1 MIAISVVNMKGGV
14 SKTTLSV
21 NIADC
26 LVRRHELRTLVIDID
41 PQFNATQCLISGAKY
56 VQGLKD
62 GRNTVLDI
70 FDDRARPI
78 ATSVGESSLKEAQSL
93 DQIKPWSVRGNLHL
107 MPGNLELYRL
117 EMAPGQ
123 GREHRLKR
131 FVDILRKNADFDL
144 VIIDTPPT
152 PSVWMSSALI
162 ASEYYLVPVKPEPL
176 SATGIDLLRTVV
188 GKIQENYNLQIKC
201 AGVVLTI
208 SEEHTRVFKR
218 TIKFIDTNR
227 FWRGQRF
234 RYTLPK
240 RTKIALLQETQKF
253 ILDIN
258 DSYLKTCISGITK
271 EFLTRIGESNA

>member
-1 MIAISVVNMKGGV
+1 MLNFKGGV

-21 NIADC
+21 NLADC
-26 LVRRHELRTLVIDID
+26 LVRRHGLRTLVIDID

-62 GRNTVLDI
+62 GKSTVLDI
-70 FDDRARPI
+70 FDDSPRPI
-78 ATSVGESSLKEAQSL
+78 AASVGESSVKEVQSL
-93 DQIKPWSVRGNLHL
+93 DQIKPWKIKADLHL

-117 EMAPGQ
+117 EMASGQ

-131 FVDILRKNADFDL
+131 YVDMLRENGDFDF

-176 SATGIDLLRTVV
+176 SATGIDLFRTVV
-188 GKIQENYNLQIKC
+188 NKIQENYNLKIKC
-201 AGVVLTI
+201 LGVVLTI
-208 SEEHTRVFKR
+208 AEENTRVFKR
-218 TIKFIDTNR
+218 TITFIDSNR
-227 FWRGQRF
+227 FWKGRRF
-234 RYTLPK
+234 RYNLPK
-240 RTKIALLQETQKF
+240 RTSIALMQEKQKL

-258 DSYLKTCISGITK
+258 DSTLRTCISGITK
-271 EFLTRIGESNA
+271 EFLFRMGVGDA